1 MSHNCHSHCCHAT
14 SVSQT
19 LDELD
24 FERGIWSAASNND
37 LSRAEFLINKS
48 NNVDIEDKAG
58 YTALHY
64 SSRNGHL
71 EMCKLLISKGA
82 NVNALTRSG
91 RVTALHRCA
100 SRGHLEVFNLLVN
113 SGAKFDLQD
122 SDGKTV
128 LHRAVEGGHIN
139 IVKEILKLCP
149 QLTNCSDNR
158 GRVPKD
164 YVQET
169 NVLYKML
176 D

>member
-1 MSHNCHSHCCHAT
+1 MVT
-14 SVSQT
+14 I
-19 LDELD
+19 L
-24 FERGIWSAASNND
+24 
-37 LSRAEFLINKS
+37 
-48 NNVDIEDKAG
+48 
-58 YTALHY
+58 LHY
-64 SSRNGHL
+64 
-71 EMCKLLISKGA
+71 
-82 NVNALTRSG
+82 
-91 RVTALHRCA
+91 RCA